1 MIALQQVLAIVNSG
15 KPDNREPTSDC
26 KKDAPQIH

>member
-1 MIALQQVLAIVNSG
+1 MIALQLVLANVNSG
-15 KPDNREPTSDC
+15 EPDNREHTSDC